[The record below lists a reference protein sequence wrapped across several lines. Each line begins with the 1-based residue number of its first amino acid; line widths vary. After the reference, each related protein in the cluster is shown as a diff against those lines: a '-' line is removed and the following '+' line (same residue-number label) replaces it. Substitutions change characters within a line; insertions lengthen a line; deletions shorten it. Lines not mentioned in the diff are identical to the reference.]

1 MTFTSSLRSV
11 FLGFAAAFCF
21 AGAAAA
27 QGLPPAVE
35 GDRLLQ
41 LASSEMA
48 KGEKGDTAA
57 WSKAAAA
64 LKGAE
69 ATGVR
74 MTENF
79 DYHYGRTLR
88 AVGQHA
94 AAHERLD
101 RYLRTY
107 GTKGKYYSEA
117 LAQYTSVQGALA
129 EAQVAAEKQAVVDR
143 GWRWVESRWVH
154 AGDEGTDCYKAT
166 RRVKNQSSSAREI
179 RCDCNVVEN
188 EHPAYRGSLLT
199 ICKLRWQGNTV
210 LDKATSFYLDREY
223 STRRQDFETFKSSEE

>member
-1 MTFTSSLRSV
+1 MTSISSLRSV
-11 FLGFAAAFCF
+11 FIGFAAALCL
-21 AGAAAA
+21 AGATTA

-35 GDRLLQ
+35 ADRLLQ
-41 LASSEMA
+41 LGAAEMA

-57 WSKAAAA
+57 WAKAAAA

-79 DYHYGRTLR
+79 DYHYGRTLH

-94 AAHERLD
+94 VAHERLD

-107 GTKGKYYSEA
+107 GTKAKYYSEA
-117 LAQYTSVQGALA
+117 LAQYTSVQNALA
-129 EAQVAAEKQAVVDR
+129 EARVAAEKQAVVDR
-143 GWRWVESRWVH
+143 GWRWVRSSWVH

-166 RRVKNQSSSAREI
+166 RRVKNQSSSARAI
-179 RCDCNVVEN
+179 DCDCNVTEN
-188 EHPAYRGSLLT
+188 DHPAYRGSLLT
-199 ICKLRWQGNTV
+199 ICKIRWQGNTV
-210 LDKATSFYLDREY
+210 LDKETSYYLDRDY
-223 STRRQDFETFKSSEE
+223 STRRQDFESFKSSEE

>member
-1 MTFTSSLRSV
+1 M
-11 FLGFAAAFCF
+11 
-21 AGAAAA
+21 
-27 QGLPPAVE
+27 
-35 GDRLLQ
+35 
-41 LASSEMA
+41 
-48 KGEKGDTAA
+48 
-57 WSKAAAA
+57 
-64 LKGAE
+64 
-69 ATGVR
+69 
-74 MTENF
+74 
-79 DYHYGRTLR
+79 
-88 AVGQHA
+88 
-94 AAHERLD
+94 
-101 RYLRTY
+101 
-107 GTKGKYYSEA
+107 
-117 LAQYTSVQGALA
+117 QGALA
-129 EAQVAAEKQAVVDR
+129 EAKVAAEKQAVVYR